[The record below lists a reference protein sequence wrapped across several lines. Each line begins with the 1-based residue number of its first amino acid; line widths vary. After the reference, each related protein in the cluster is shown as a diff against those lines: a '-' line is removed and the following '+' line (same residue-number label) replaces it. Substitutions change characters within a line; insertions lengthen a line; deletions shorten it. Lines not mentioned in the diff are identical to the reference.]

1 MSIDPLAL
9 GMGHLGIM
17 ALKKAD
23 IEPVKLQ
30 QEEEVVAV
38 TTSTVSYGGSPF
50 PLTFEQIPGAN
61 GRPAYWKEKTNE

>member
-17 ALKKAD
+17 ALKKTD
-23 IEPVKLQ
+23 VEPAEPQ
-30 QEEEVVAV
+30 HEEIVV
-38 TTSTVSYGGSPF
+38 TTSTMSMDTSPI

-61 GRPAYWKEKTNE
+61 GTPAYWKEKTNE